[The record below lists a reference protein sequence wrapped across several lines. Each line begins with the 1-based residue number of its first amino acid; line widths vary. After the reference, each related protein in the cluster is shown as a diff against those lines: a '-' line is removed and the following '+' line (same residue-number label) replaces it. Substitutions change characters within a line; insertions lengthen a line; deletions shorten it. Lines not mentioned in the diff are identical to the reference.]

1 MYGGFE
7 ILFFRKQPAV
17 LCLAVV
23 ALCIVVARACI
34 QSITIDESASYLLY
48 AGASWPSHWYP
59 ANANHV
65 LNSILMRLA
74 TSLFGISELTVRMP
88 AILGAA
94 IYIAAAVYLCVLLTE
109 RKLLQIPLF
118 ICLVYNPFVL
128 DYLVAA
134 RGYSLAVGFLL
145 AGIAVIASTMLRED
159 ETRLQ
164 KKCVLGSILLALS
177 FASNFS
183 FAIVDGMTMLV
194 FFGWAAKRKISARLL
209 VSCFLPGI
217 TVALVICGSV
227 LREWPK
233 GQFVFGAE
241 SVSEMRQSLMDATFD
256 ELNPS
261 IVNPLLLQSFD
272 RGEKVL
278 RFISVFALL
287 FLVITALRGSHD
299 SVLTLTRLLVT
310 IAALTFLWHWLAFR
324 TVHLLLPK
332 YRTGL
337 FFIPLLTLAFGGA
350 LGSKRTGA
358 VGYTGIGVLIAVAC
372 CFVGCLRLGFF
383 KEWKFNEDTKHLYWL
398 ADDLHRRCGV
408 VDFCIDWRYH
418 VTFNFYREAYR
429 NVSVKEFEGSSSGEL
444 PENKDAYV
452 IFLPT
457 SEEFI
462 QRQGLKVI
470 YHNDES
476 GSAVAVRAGTCGR

>member
-1 MYGGFE
+1 
-7 ILFFRKQPAV
+7 
-17 LCLAVV
+17 
-23 ALCIVVARACI
+23 
-34 QSITIDESASYLLY
+34 
-48 AGASWPSHWYP
+48 
-59 ANANHV
+59 
-65 LNSILMRLA
+65 MRLA

-88 AILGAA
+88 AVLGAA
-94 IYIAAAVYLCVLLTE
+94 FYIAAAVYLCVLLTE

-145 AGIAVIASTMLRED
+145 AGIAVIAAAMLRED
-159 ETRLQ
+159 ETGLHKR
-164 KKCVLGSILLALS
+164 CVLVSILLALS

-183 FAIVDGMTMLV
+183 FAIADGMTMLV
-194 FFGWAAKRKISARLL
+194 FVLWAARGRISARLI

-217 TVALVICGSV
+217 VVAFLICGSV
-227 LREWPK
+227 LRDWPK

-241 SVSEMRQSLMDATFD
+241 SVSEMRQTLMDATFD
-256 ELNPS
+256 ELNPN
-261 IVNPLLLQSFD
+261 IVNPLLLGWFE
-272 RGEKVL
+272 RGEKAL
-278 RFISVFALL
+278 RVISVLAMVC
-287 FLVITALRGSHD
+287 LVVTWHRGSRG
-299 SVLTLTRLLVT
+299 SVVTFTRLLVA
-310 IAALTFLWHWLAFR
+310 IAVFTFLVHWLAFR
-324 TVHLLLPK
+324 TVHLLLPR

-350 LGSKRTGA
+350 LAARLGLKHKDVIA
-358 VGYTGIGVLIAVAC
+358 YTGLGVLIAVAC
-372 CFVGCLRLGFF
+372 CFVGCLRLGYF

-408 VDFCIDWRYH
+408 ADFCIDWRYH

-429 NVSVKEFEGSSSGEL
+429 NVSMKEFEGSSSGEL
-444 PENKDAYV
+444 PENKNAYV

-476 GSAVAVRAGTCGR
+476 GAAVAIRAGACAR